1 MLYKVRHYVG
11 EHIAEIFR
19 ILWFKGHQR
28 MVCSTAW
35 GEETNAKASCNLFS
49 CGFDRRVLG
58 WQVREEKDK

>member
-1 MLYKVRHYVG
+1 ML
-11 EHIAEIFR
+11 AN
-19 ILWFKGHQR
+19 ILLKSSGFYYFKGHQR